1 MYDGEI
7 GREHANM
14 LRGVPGQDAREDA
27 ARYER
32 REAFA
37 NRCATMA
44 PAYYEVL
51 ELASRSAAIR
61 EARDERAAEVALLA
75 RACRVLDTL
84 SDIDR
89 QLAREGLVVR
99 GCTGQPRAHPLVGSM
114 AELSRTLE
122 CLVRGMCLPQPWEE
136 QGSRRSPQQR
146 EAAQARWRR
155 TRGQMAE

>member
-1 MYDGEI
+1 VTAKAPRAPDGLGPA
-7 GREHANM
+7 GRAFW
-14 LRGVPGQDAREDA
+14 
-27 ARYER
+27 R
-32 REAFA
+32 RI
-37 NRCATMA
+37 TDT
-44 PAYYEVL
+44 Y
-51 ELASRSAAIR
+51 ELAP
-61 EARDERAAEVALLA
+61 AEVALLA

-99 GCTGQPRAHPLVGSM
+99 GSTGQPRAHPLVGSM